1 MDAAG
6 RAADAAGRTVNA
18 AGRAVDAAGLVF
30 MLLLPTD
37 ACSAVTA
44 AVARASASIAQCPA
58 CDSAVAP
65 DNASTRSSRQSG
77 VTLRHIMTPQLVS
90 CYRMLVCHNNDST
103 AVAAAGA

>member
-1 MDAAG
+1 
-6 RAADAAGRTVNA
+6 
-18 AGRAVDAAGLVF
+18 

-65 DNASTRSSRQSG
+65 DNVYTVLSAVWSDATPHYDATVS
-77 VTLRHIMTPQLVS
+77 IML
-90 CYRMLVCHNNDST
+90 
-103 AVAAAGA
+103 

>member
-1 MDAAG
+1 
-6 RAADAAGRTVNA
+6 
-18 AGRAVDAAGLVF
+18 

-37 ACSAVTA
+37 VCSAVTA

-65 DNASTRSSRQSG
+65 DNVYTVLSAVWSDATPHYDAT
-77 VTLRHIMTPQLVS
+77 VTVS

-103 AVAAAGA
+103 AVVAGRCVKNDT